1 MIDRRRF
8 VQSMVV
14 LGAAARI
21 RPVTVLLAQP
31 PSGDVRDLADA
42 ALDAARKAGASYADI
57 RINRYRN
64 QFIFT
69 RDRRVQN
76 IVNTEDYGFGV
87 RVIAGG
93 TWGFASSSVV
103 TADEIAKVAAQAVG
117 IAKANAAINA
127 EPVKLAPVDAYN
139 ETWNTPVAKNPF
151 EMPLQPKL
159 DLLLQINEEALK
171 VPGASFVS
179 ASMLFVNEHKY
190 FASTEGSHIEQSLMR
205 SYPSFSV
212 TAVNRASG
220 KFYSRDSLAAPTGM
234 GYEYVESYP
243 LLQEAK
249 VAAEE
254 AVAMHKAKPVQPG
267 QKTLILHPTN
277 LWLTIHESVGHP
289 TELDRALGYEAN
301 FAGTSFLTTDKLGT
315 FAFGSKLVNIIA
327 DKTQERGMATCGFD
341 DDGVKTTRWPLIKDG
356 VFVDYQTTRDQA
368 HLINQ
373 KASHGCSYADNWSSV
388 PFQRMPNVSLQPG
401 DKDLSEQDIL
411 SATDDGIYIKGDGSY
426 SIDHQRYNFQF
437 SGQTFWEVKGG
448 KITTQLRDV
457 AYQSNTPEFWKS
469 CDLLGGQSTY
479 LLGGR
484 VQRRQGSA
492 HPDQL
497 GQPRLPDR
505 AVRARQ
511 HPEHRALTLA
521 RHEPGGRSDHDLDT
535 RTGQGTDRP
544 GARLQQGRDRPP
556 SR

>member
-8 VQSMVV
+8 MQSMVV
-14 LGAAARI
+14 LGAASRI
-21 RPVTVLLAQP
+21 QPATVLLAQP
-31 PSGDVRDLADA
+31 PSGELRNLADA

-93 TWGFASSSVV
+93 TWGFASSSLVKS
-103 TADEIAKVAAQAVG
+103 DEIARVAAQAVA
-117 IAKANAAINA
+117 IARANAAINA
-127 EPVKLAPVDAYN
+127 EPVRLAPVDAYN
-139 ETWNTPVAKNPF
+139 EAWNTPVAKNPF
-151 EMPLQPKL
+151 DMPLQPKL
-159 DLLLQINEEALK
+159 DLLLQINDEALK

-190 FASTEGSHIEQSLMR
+190 FASTEGSHIEQSLVR
-205 SYPSFSV
+205 SYPSFSI
-212 TAVNRASG
+212 TAVDRASG
-220 KFYSRDSLAAPTGM
+220 KFYSRNSLTAPTGM
-234 GYEYVESYP
+234 GYEYVEGYP

-315 FAFGSKLVNIIA
+315 FEFGSPLVNIVG
-327 DKTQERGMATCGFD
+327 DKTQARGMATCGFD
-341 DDGVKTTRWPLIKDG
+341 DDGVKTTRWPIIKDG

-373 KASHGCSYADNWSSV
+373 KASHGCSYADNWGSV

-401 DKDLSEQDIL
+401 AKDLSEQDIL
-411 SATDDGIYIKGDGSY
+411 SSTDDGIYIKGDGSY

-479 LLGGR
+479 QLGGAFSD
-484 VQRRQGSA
+484 GK
-492 HPDQL
+492 
-497 GQPRLPDR
+497 GQPTQSNSVSHGCPI
-505 AVRARQ
+505 ARF
-511 HPEHRALTLA
+511 A
-521 RHEPGGRSDHDLDT
+521 RVNILNT
-535 RTGQGTDRP
+535 
-544 GARLQQGRDRPP
+544 AR
-556 SR
+556 

>member
-8 VQSMVV
+8 VQSMLA
-14 LGAAARI
+14 LGAVGGARPSTI
-21 RPVTVLLAQP
+21 LRAYP
-31 PSGDVRDLADA
+31 PAGELRDLADA
-42 ALDAARKAGASYADI
+42 ALVSARRAGASYADI

-87 RVIAGG
+87 RVIVEG
-93 TWGFASSSVV
+93 TWGFASSSNV
-103 TADEIAKVAAQAVG
+103 TKDEIARVAGQAVT
-117 IAKANAAINA
+117 IAKANKAINV
-127 EPVKLAPVDAYN
+127 EPVRLAPVEAYDG
-139 ETWNTPVAKNPF
+139 TWNTPVVKNPF
-151 EMPLQPKL
+151 EMSLQPKL

-171 VPGASFVS
+171 VQGASFVS
-179 ASMLFVNEHKY
+179 AFMQFVNEHKY
-190 FASTEGSHIEQSLMR
+190 FASTDGSHIEQSLIR

-212 TAVNRASG
+212 TAVDRESG
-220 KFYSRDSLAAPTGM
+220 KFYSRNSLTAPMGM

-243 LLQEAK
+243 LLKEAR

-254 AVAMHKAKPVQPG
+254 AVAMHKAKPVQAG

-301 FAGTSFLTTDKLGT
+301 FAGTSFLTTDKLGK
-315 FAFGSKLVNIIA
+315 FEFGSKMVNITA
-327 DKTQERGMATCGFD
+327 DKTQEHAMATCGYD

-368 HLINQ
+368 HLIDQ
-373 KASHGCSYADNWSSV
+373 KASHGCSYADNWASV
-388 PFQRMPNVSLQPG
+388 PFQRMPNVSLEPG
-401 DKDLSEQDIL
+401 DKDVSEQDIIG
-411 SATDDGIYIKGDGSY
+411 ATDDGIYIKGDGSY

-437 SGQTFWEVKGG
+437 SGQTFWEVKNG

-469 CDLLGGQSTY
+469 CDMLGGKSTY
-479 LLGGR
+479 LLGGAFSD
-484 VQRRQGSA
+484 GK
-492 HPDQL
+492 
-497 GQPRLPDR
+497 GQPTQINSVSHGCP
-505 AVRARQ
+505 VARF
-511 HPEHRALTLA
+511 A
-521 RHEPGGRSDHDLDT
+521 RVNILNT
-535 RTGQGTDRP
+535 
-544 GARLQQGRDRPP
+544 AR
-556 SR
+556 